1 MDMDLAIFDLEGDA
15 EAGTTFQL
23 ANPRNG
29 QLLSHEDGSPITI
42 SIKGTDSPTF
52 TAKAREQAAR
62 RRDMGRSGVAPE
74 IDEDFVT
81 RETVELLAHC
91 TFGWSGIV
99 CDRQPVEFSAEA
111 AKHLY
116 SRFPWMREQADA
128 ACANRN
134 LYDRSASRDQPPA
147 GESAHA

>member
-1 MDMDLAIFDLEGDA
+1 
-15 EAGTTFQL
+15 
-23 ANPRNG
+23 
-29 QLLSHEDGSPITI
+29 
-42 SIKGTDSPTF
+42 
-52 TAKAREQAAR
+52 
-62 RRDMGRSGVAPE
+62 
-74 IDEDFVT
+74 DEDFVT